1 LNWAIERREMA
12 RMITGNLRVIFFLA
26 VLITSELELVHGY
39 FSPENRY
46 LPPTLGSTSVSPTFE
61 IQPFELNDGSSFGN
75 NRNFPTKEVSG
86 IKQSG
91 ARLVLQS
98 KTRTATP
105 YSDTIRKSQDISTRR
120 LLLIILPPSLLLL
133 LAVPVF
139 LYWICKSQIWRC
151 ADNTQL
157 MPIWTNQAT
166 LQHHLDTE
174 LSKSPSRL
182 WS

>member
-46 LPPTLGSTSVSPTFE
+46 LPPTLGSTSASPTFE
-61 IQPFELNDGSSFGN
+61 IQPFELHDGSSFGD

-98 KTRTATP
+98 RTRTATP
-105 YSDTIRKSQDISTRR
+105 YCKAQIHLFKSVTSYPK
-120 LLLIILPPSLLLL
+120 LIGCKKKSSSSRSLL
-133 LAVPVF
+133 
-139 LYWICKSQIWRC
+139 
-151 ADNTQL
+151 
-157 MPIWTNQAT
+157 
-166 LQHHLDTE
+166 
-174 LSKSPSRL
+174 
-182 WS
+182 

>member
-39 FSPENRY
+39 FPPENRY

-61 IQPFELNDGSSFGN
+61 IQPFELHDGSSFGN
-75 NRNFPTKEVSG
+75 NRNFATKEVSG

-98 KTRTATP
+98 RTRTATP
-105 YSDTIRKSQDISTRR
+105 YCKAQFHLFKSVTSYPKPIGCKKKVHPQEGYCDTDAC
-120 LLLIILPPSLLLL
+120 LGGFFW
-133 LAVPVF
+133 V
-139 LYWICKSQIWRC
+139 
-151 ADNTQL
+151 
-157 MPIWTNQAT
+157 
-166 LQHHLDTE
+166 
-174 LSKSPSRL
+174 
-182 WS
+182 

>member
-1 LNWAIERREMA
+1 MNWAIERREMA

-61 IQPFELNDGSSFGN
+61 IQPFELHDGSSFGN

-98 KTRTATP
+98 RTRTATP
-105 YSDTIRKSQDISTRR
+105 YCKAQFHLFKSVTSYPKPIGSKKRFILKKVIVTLMHVWVFFFGSDEQQI
-120 LLLIILPPSLLLL
+120 LL
-133 LAVPVF
+133 
-139 LYWICKSQIWRC
+139 
-151 ADNTQL
+151 
-157 MPIWTNQAT
+157 
-166 LQHHLDTE
+166 E
-174 LSKSPSRL
+174 SPKI
-182 WS
+182 